1 MPIRTSYAQKRTNSN
16 KKRYYKALKYPEIQP
31 SLDDIYM
38 ITSTGDRLD
47 ILAEKMYKDVT
58 LWWIIAIANP
68 DTVRRDSLVVKGGLE
83 LRIPLNTDKII
94 EEFENLNKE

>member
-58 LWWIIAIANP
+58 LWWIIARANDFKGRVKFQIGQKLIIP
-68 DTVRRDSLVVKGGLE
+68 QDIGDVVKQ
-83 LRIPLNTDKII
+83 
-94 EEFENLNKE
+94 LNKINTNT